1 VPLDTGSMRIAV
13 TRTAEVEIP
22 DGQPVL
28 GGPPALRR
36 ALVIYCGADAGIA
49 ELPPDSPLVV
59 GRDFPSHVHLDD
71 EGVSRQHARF
81 WVTGATVR
89 VEDLGSRNGTVVN
102 GKRVT
107 TADLVPGDE
116 VRIGSATLILAASR
130 PRLGGEGPLP
140 QGVVMQNPRVI
151 AAYELAR
158 RAARVDAPILI
169 LGETGT
175 GKEHLATTVHAESPR
190 RVAPFKAINC
200 GAIPEG
206 LTESI
211 LFGHERGAFTGA
223 DRRSKGVFDEAS
235 GGVVFLDEIGELS
248 APAQKVL
255 LRVLE
260 TKKMTRV
267 GGSTEV
273 DADARVVA
281 ATHCDLA
288 RMVDD
293 GTFRADLLYR
303 LNTIVIELPPLRE
316 RLDELP
322 SLIDLFLQD
331 VRREWG
337 IEVAGVDP
345 DAMNLLR
352 SYPWPGNIRQLRN
365 VIERA
370 AIVAKET
377 RIRPSD
383 LPHAVFSDG
392 GPAEPDEPE
401 EPEADISSAGLKP
414 LIRSYEARVIST
426 ALRRTGGSRHAAAK
440 LLRIP
445 LRTLFRKLKT
455 LGLE

>member
-1 VPLDTGSMRIAV
+1 MRIAV
-13 TRTAEVEIP
+13 TRTCEVEIP
-22 DGQPVL
+22 DEHPL
-28 GGPPALRR
+28 AGGPAAPRR
-36 ALVIYCGADAGIA
+36 ALVIYCGADAAIA
-49 ELPPDSPLVV
+49 EIPADSALVV
-59 GRDFPSHVHLDD
+59 GREFPSHVHLDD

-89 VEDLGSRNGTVVN
+89 VEDLGSRNGTLVN
-102 GKRVT
+102 GKRVSA
-107 TADLVPGDE
+107 ADLVPGDE
-116 VRIGSATLILAASR
+116 VRVGSATLILAASR
-130 PRLGGEGPLP
+130 PQVSAEGTAP
-140 QGVVMQNPRVI
+140 QGVVMKNPRVV

-158 RAARVDAPILI
+158 RAARVDAPVLI

-190 RVAPFKAINC
+190 RGAPFKAINC

-248 APAQKVL
+248 TPAQKVL

-267 GGSTEV
+267 GGTTEV
-273 DADARVVA
+273 DADARIVA

-293 GTFRADLLYR
+293 GSFRADLLYR

-316 RLDELP
+316 RLDELEP
-322 SLIDLFLQD
+322 LIDLFLQD
-331 VRREWG
+331 VRKEWG
-337 IEVAGVDP
+337 IEVSGIEP
-345 DAMNLLR
+345 DAMNLLK

-370 AIVAKET
+370 AIVAKDA
-377 RIRPSD
+377 RIRPVD
-383 LPHAVFSDG
+383 LPHAVFGDG
-392 GPAEPDEPE
+392 EPATDDSA
-401 EPEADISSAGLKP
+401 EAETEIPAAGLKP
-414 LIRSYEARVIST
+414 LIRGYEARVIAT

-445 LRTLFRKLKT
+445 LRTLFRKMKT

>member
-1 VPLDTGSMRIAV
+1 MRIAV

-22 DGQPVL
+22 DGQPVP

-36 ALVIYCGADAGIA
+36 ALVIYCGADAAIA
-49 ELPPDSPLVV
+49 ELPSDSALVV

-71 EGVSRQHARF
+71 DGVSRQHARF

-107 TADLVPGDE
+107 AADLVPGDE
-116 VRIGSATLILAASR
+116 VRVGSATLILAASR
-130 PRLGGEGPLP
+130 PRLGGDGTAP
-140 QGVVMQNPRVI
+140 QGIVMQSPKVI

-175 GKEHLATTVHAESPR
+175 GKEHLATTVHTESPR

-223 DRRSKGVFDEAS
+223 DRRAKGLFDEAS

-248 APAQKVL
+248 GPAQKAL

-316 RLDELP
+316 RLDELQP
-322 SLIDLFLQD
+322 LIDLFLQD

-337 IEVAGVDP
+337 IDVAGVEP

-370 AIVAKET
+370 AIVAKEA
-377 RIRPSD
+377 RIRPVD
-383 LPHAVFSDG
+383 LPHVVFSDT
-392 GPAEPDEPE
+392 GPVGPDESR
-401 EPEADISSAGLKP
+401 EPETEISSAGLKP

>member
-1 VPLDTGSMRIAV
+1 MRISV

-22 DGQPVL
+22 DEQGVA
-28 GGPPALRR
+28 GESPALRR
-36 ALVIYCGADAGIA
+36 ALVIYCGVDAAIA
-49 ELPPDSPLVV
+49 EIPADSALVV
-59 GRDFPSHVHLDD
+59 GREFPSHVHLDD

-89 VEDLGSRNGTVVN
+89 VEDLGSRNGTLVN

-107 TADLVPGDE
+107 SADLVPGDE
-116 VRIGSATLILAASR
+116 VRVGSATLILAASR
-130 PRLGGEGPLP
+130 ARLGGEVIAPH
-140 QGVVMQNPRVI
+140 GVVMQSPKVV

-158 RAARVDAPILI
+158 RAARVDAPVLI

-175 GKEHLATTVHAESPR
+175 GKEHLAATVHSESPR

-267 GGSTEV
+267 GGSSEV

-316 RLDELP
+316 RLDELQP
-322 SLIDLFLQD
+322 LIDLFLQD

-345 DAMNLLR
+345 EAMNLLK

-370 AIVAKET
+370 AIVAKEAY
-377 RIRPSD
+377 IRPCD
-383 LPHAVFSDG
+383 LPHAVFNDT
-392 GPAEPDEPE
+392 GPTETEEGAEPDAE
-401 EPEADISSAGLKP
+401 ITSAGLKP
-414 LIRSYEARVIST
+414 LVRSYEARVIST

>member
-1 VPLDTGSMRIAV
+1 V
-13 TRTAEVEIP
+13 
-22 DGQPVL
+22 
-28 GGPPALRR
+28 
-36 ALVIYCGADAGIA
+36 
-49 ELPPDSPLVV
+49 
-59 GRDFPSHVHLDD
+59 
-71 EGVSRQHARF
+71 
-81 WVTGATVR
+81 
-89 VEDLGSRNGTVVN
+89 
-102 GKRVT
+102 
-107 TADLVPGDE
+107 
-116 VRIGSATLILAASR
+116 
-130 PRLGGEGPLP
+130 
-140 QGVVMQNPRVI
+140 
-151 AAYELAR
+151 
-158 RAARVDAPILI
+158 LI

-190 RVAPFKAINC
+190 RGAPFKAINC

-248 APAQKVL
+248 TPAQKVL

-267 GGSTEV
+267 GGTTEV
-273 DADARVVA
+273 DADARIVA

-316 RLDELP
+316 RLDELDP
-322 SLIDLFLQD
+322 LIDLFLQD
-331 VRREWG
+331 VRKEWG
-337 IEVAGVDP
+337 IEVSGIDP
-345 DAMNLLR
+345 DAMNLLK

-370 AIVAKET
+370 AIVAKDA
-377 RIRPSD
+377 RIRPAD
-383 LPHAVFSDG
+383 LPHAVFGDG
-392 GPAEPDEPE
+392 EPVEAAEESTEAETEIPA
-401 EPEADISSAGLKP
+401 AGLKP
-414 LIRSYEARVIST
+414 LIRGYEARVIAT

-445 LRTLFRKLKT
+445 LRTLFRKMKT